1 MFFDCGADSLG
12 SEVFGEGGAEGAF
25 EEGAEVAFGE
35 AEGGADAGGADVF
48 GDVVPDI
55 VVGAADEE
63 YALRVA
69 G

>member
-1 MFFDCGADSLG
+1 MLI
-12 SEVFGEGGAEGAF
+12 VGGAEGAF